1 MNTVLALQNVGL
13 HTGALA
19 QRQADALKKTNDVTA
34 EYGLT
39 LSDDDVRA
47 VLAVRR
53 ESLSDSG
60 RIEFGDGI
68 AAKLVLAFADSP

>member
-39 LSDDDVRA
+39 LSDDDIRA

-53 ESLSDSG
+53 ESLSD
-60 RIEFGDGI
+60 R
-68 AAKLVLAFADSP
+68 